1 MSYWPTTMKNR
12 DIAIADSL
20 RALDQPRRL
29 LFRYYKDRYAAMLLE
44 RQLQPCQPIRALRA
58 GPYARLL
65 DRPAIKAVVAAKGD
79 GFLRRDDLALLW
91 PYETQ
96 TYGVTFARWGSEK
109 SCDRRWN
116 QTSRPRRQLVLQ
128 LNFPHAHDAEYRR
141 LIPDAKEMPFA
152 CRFHPVNVS
161 KRITMAWARIDI
173 DLKSGEALIEEV
185 QNDWIRNVGGS
196 LADAVAGW
204 GRYAKP
210 ADIEKL
216 RHYAGSVLA
225 PHADMWSEAVLAAAL
240 QILMGECGLLRVWYH
255 HFATG
260 CEIKNLHKPFWKP
273 PRSLYTDLPKR
284 FCFEL
289 TDEPPAFILPAQP
302 RWLRKKLERREGRF
316 WRMDADHSLTFI

>member
-1 MSYWPTTMKNR
+1 MKNR

-44 RQLQPCQPIRALRA
+44 RILQPRLSIRALRA

-65 DRPAIKAVVAAKGD
+65 DRPAIKALVASKGD
-79 GFLRRDDLALLW
+79 GVLHRDDLLLLW
-91 PYETQ
+91 PFETLS
-96 TYGVTFARWGSEK
+96 YGVTFAGWGSEK
-109 SCDRRWN
+109 SRDRRWN

-128 LNFPHAHDAEYRR
+128 LNFPHAHDTEYRR
-141 LIPDAKEMPFA
+141 LIHDAKEMPFQ
-152 CRFHPVNVS
+152 CRYHPANRGE
-161 KRITMAWARIDI
+161 RITMAWARIDI
-173 DLKSGEALIEEV
+173 DTQSGEALIEEV
-185 QNDWIRNVGGS
+185 QNDWIRNVGDN
-196 LADAVAGW
+196 LADAIAGW

-210 ADIEKL
+210 ADLEKL
-216 RHYAGSVLA
+216 RHYAAIVLA
-225 PHADMWSEAVLAAAL
+225 PHAAMWSEAVLAAAL
-240 QILMGECGLLRVWYH
+240 EILIGECGLSRIWYH

-260 CEIKNLHKPFWKP
+260 CEIKNLHKLFWKP

-302 RWLRKKLERREGRF
+302 RWLRRKLERREGRF
-316 WRMDADHSLTFI
+316 WRMDAPLTR